1 MTKTRLEKIF
11 RGIVVPM
18 VTPFREDGKIDEI
31 AVRKI
36 VQRFVASGVS
46 VFILGTS
53 GESQSTPTEEKIKLG
68 ELVGKEF
75 AESLSVF
82 AGISSNCF
90 RTSVELAHQFYGFGI
105 EVFVAHLPSYYPIS
119 GRHILEYYLKLV
131 DAIPGKL
138 LLYNIPITTHIS
150 IPLEVANE
158 LSHHPRIIGIKD
170 SERNPER
177 LDRSLKMWKHRTDFS
192 HFLGWAS
199 QSVNALLKG
208 SDGVVPTTGN
218 LVPEMFQQLYEA
230 VLDGDLGRAQELQIK
245 TDAISEI
252 YQKDKI
258 LSDLIAA
265 LKVLMNYFGLCG
277 TSVLP
282 PLVEVPV
289 AEARKMVQQIE
300 KLNLTIE

>member
-1 MTKTRLEKIF
+1 MTKSEKSY

-31 AVRKI
+31 SVRKI
-36 VQRFVASGVS
+36 VQRFVTSGVS

-53 GESQSTPTEEKIKLG
+53 GESQSIPTEEKIKLG
-68 ELVGKEF
+68 KLMGKEF
-75 AESLSVF
+75 AKSLTVF

-90 RTSVELAHQFYGFGI
+90 RTSVELAYQFYDFGI

-119 GRHILEYYLKLV
+119 EQHILEYYLKLV

-150 IPLEVANE
+150 IPLEVADE
-158 LSHHPRIIGIKD
+158 LSRHPRIVGIKD

-177 LDRSLKMWKHRTDFS
+177 LEKSLQMWKQRADFS

-199 QSVNALLKG
+199 QSVNGLLKG

-218 LVPEMFQQLYEA
+218 LVPKMFQQLYEA
-230 VLDGDLGRAQELQIK
+230 VLKGDLDQARELQIK

-258 LSDLIAA
+258 LSNLIAA

-277 TSVLP
+277 TNVLP
-282 PLVEVPV
+282 PLLEFPV